1 MLMMVCSVRLSDR
14 PGKWI
19 YLKRASW
26 FWKSEAFLWSKN
38 GSRIILTVSD
48 TQGNTLIPSVS
59 KKQHIILTNILN
71 FERGYIMGGKRASKS
86 ELFLMELIFSILF
99 FSIAS
104 AVCVTLFVH
113 ARLTSIES
121 TQLTTATLQAQSA
134 AETFKS
140 VECRSRSGCWPP
152 ECSANTGR
160 QLADFITIRT
170 GIRSRSLT
178 ALPTFS
184 PWHRMIHLPIPIN
197 CSAQIQVSKQG
208 KSIYELTVTQYV
220 R

>member
-1 MLMMVCSVRLSDR
+1 
-14 PGKWI
+14 
-19 YLKRASW
+19 
-26 FWKSEAFLWSKN
+26 
-38 GSRIILTVSD
+38 
-48 TQGNTLIPSVS
+48 
-59 KKQHIILTNILN
+59 
-71 FERGYIMGGKRASKS
+71 MGGKRASKS

-121 TQLTTATLQAQSA
+121 TQLTAATLQAQSA

-140 VECRSRSGCWPP
+140 VNADLDQVADLLNAQQTSEGSLQILYDQNWNPVSEPD
-152 ECSANTGR
+152 SASYLLTLTPDDPSPDSD
-160 QLADFITIRT
+160 QL
-170 GIRSRSLT
+170 
-178 ALPTFS
+178 
-184 PWHRMIHLPIPIN
+184 

-208 KSIYELTVTQYV
+208 ESIYELTVTQYV